1 MIAECR
7 ALSQRSVRSGC
18 QTPRQKR
25 PLLAEAPASTAGASR
40 LHLPQEVSHTQKD
53 KNWTSAMDGLEKDE
67 CFPFEG
73 WEYPLVKMIFTL

>member
-25 PLLAEAPASTAGASR
+25 LLLAEIPTSNAGASR
-40 LHLPQEVSHTQKD
+40 LHLPQEVSHTERD
-53 KNWTSAMDGLEKDE
+53 KNLTSAMDGSEKYE
-67 CFPFEG
+67 QFPFG
-73 WEYPLVKMIFTL
+73 G